1 MKLYELVNKYHI
13 GTDLSCAE
21 SMFRACNEYYH
32 LGLGEE
38 TRKMFSLM
46 GIGMQSGQSCC
57 GAFTVAVG
65 MIGLGTARDGQ
76 IDRENQLGYEMVREL
91 TDFVQNRFGTLRCS
105 ELQKLDVYGYDDPC
119 YAVVEEI
126 AKKLEEMTLYAVV
139 GEISKKLEE
148 TIPE

>member
-46 GIGMQSGQSCC
+46 GIGTQ
-57 GAFTVAVG
+57 
-65 MIGLGTARDGQ
+65 DGQ
-76 IDRENQLGYEMVREL
+76 IDRENQPGYEMVCEL
-91 TDFVQNRFGTLRCS
+91 TNFVRNRFGTLICS
-105 ELQKLDVYGYDDPC
+105 ELQKLEVYQYDDPC
-119 YAVVEEI
+119 YLVVEEI
-126 AKKLEEMTLYAVV
+126 AKKLEAM
-139 GEISKKLEE
+139 ISEREDKK
-148 TIPE
+148 I

>member
-1 MKLYELVNKYHI
+1 MKLYELVNKYHV

-139 GEISKKLEE
+139 GEIFQKLEE
-148 TIPE
+148 IIPE

>member
-65 MIGLGTARDGQ
+65 MIGLGTTQDGQ
-76 IDRENQLGYEMVREL
+76 IDRENQPGYEMVCEL
-91 TDFVQNRFGTLRCS
+91 TNFVRNRFGTLICS
-105 ELQKLDVYGYDDPC
+105 ELQKLEVYQYDDPC

-126 AKKLEEMTLYAVV
+126 AKKLEAM
-139 GEISKKLEE
+139 ISEREDKK
-148 TIPE
+148 I

>member
-139 GEISKKLEE
+139 GEIYKKLEE
-148 TIPE
+148 IIPE

>member
-1 MKLYELVNKYHI
+1 
-13 GTDLSCAE
+13 
-21 SMFRACNEYYH
+21 
-32 LGLGEE
+32 
-38 TRKMFSLM
+38 MFSLM

>member
-148 TIPE
+148 IIPE

>member
-126 AKKLEEMTLYAVV
+126 AKKLEEMTLYAVM

>member
-91 TDFVQNRFGTLRCS
+91 TDFVQNRFGTLCCS

-148 TIPE
+148 IIPE

>member
-91 TDFVQNRFGTLRCS
+91 TDFVQNRFGTLHCS

-148 TIPE
+148 IIPE

>member
-65 MIGLGTARDGQ
+65 MIGLGTALDGQ

-139 GEISKKLEE
+139 GEVSKKLEE
-148 TIPE
+148 IIPE